1 MDTQS
6 AKLIVS
12 QIRAKREAINSI
24 VSRIQK
30 VKSLHQKLL
39 IEREKAKNNQEQ
51 AERLRNIARNALT
64 ILERPPC
71 GNLIFDNFGTKPEA
85 LGQYETR
92 MVKISDVV
100 DLGERL

>member
-1 MDTQS
+1 M
-6 AKLIVS
+6 
-12 QIRAKREAINSI
+12 
-24 VSRIQK
+24 
-30 VKSLHQKLL
+30 
-39 IEREKAKNNQEQ
+39 
-51 AERLRNIARNALT
+51 RNIARNALT

-71 GNLIFDNFGTKPEA
+71 GNLIFDNFGTNPEA